1 MDGMLG
7 KELELLTDAVEKGY
21 VITAEEAER
30 VRARY
35 TKRGPDYVDPKPC
48 DSYMTRRSCRF
59 GQDCKY
65 VHMIQETDLG
75 PEDQIYAGFMVDVR

>member
-7 KELELLTDAVEKGY
+7 KELELLTDAVEKGF
-21 VITAEEAER
+21 VITTEEAER

-35 TKRGPDYVDPKPC
+35 TKKGADAVDPKPC
-48 DSYMTRRSCRF
+48 DAYMTRRSCRF

-75 PEDQIYAGFMVDVR
+75 PEDTIYAGFMVDVR